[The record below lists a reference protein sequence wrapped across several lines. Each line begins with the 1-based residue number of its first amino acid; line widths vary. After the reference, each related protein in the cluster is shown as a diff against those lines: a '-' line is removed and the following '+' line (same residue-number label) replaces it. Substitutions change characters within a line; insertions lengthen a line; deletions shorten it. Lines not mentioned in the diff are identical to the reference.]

1 MNYNS
6 AGLNNLTDINSNV
19 MNKFVKI
26 NHKNY
31 KTISINSKAPSNYTK
46 YNHSKDNIQQQ
57 QINNIQEKK
66 RKNSNNKILN
76 VKKEKKNY
84 IPKIKSE
91 MINTQLLFTNNESN
105 LDNSNRHIDNRSN
118 TNNLKNKK
126 EIQIKNNSSS
136 KKKSNQIIQ
145 KNPKDLGFI
154 RKKLIIGITPNMI
167 SNNINS
173 NGNRQIPR
181 SNEILISNDNNN
193 SGKKVIKRSNT
204 NSNINDNIK
213 NMNFFGE
220 IYRYKSIIKILVFYI
235 EVLNKKIKY
244 FFNKNQVEK
253 NNKIKELSL
262 QNKFLLNENKNL
274 KLKLLQF
281 FYIIK
286 SYINIDKNIYN
297 EKYQKILK
305 ETLIENKFLRGIN
318 ILPKTINNQYLSQL
332 QNQIQIEKMKK
343 ELLLHKQFI
352 KREESLQKN
361 NNNKNNNKEANPFT
375 NNESSLTELNPVSHK
390 RQRTHFNLG
399 KLNEE
404 NNNNIDSIN
413 NNSQNESKSSSNS
426 LIEKKNEYKDDK
438 DNKDKK
444 SLILKHIKSKTQ
456 NQNFLTDTLKD
467 ISNYN
472 KIVKKNYSNSNKN
485 ILGNKKE
492 NEINNKNMDDN
503 NIISKNIKYMNKVN
517 NNNIPINTNK
527 IEYINFINDNNN
539 KNNIDINN
547 KNSSQ
552 IMNGNEMIGNKK
564 QQQLYYRSSREKE
577 KKKIIFNK

>member
-1 MNYNS
+1 
-6 AGLNNLTDINSNV
+6 
-19 MNKFVKI
+19 
-26 NHKNY
+26 
-31 KTISINSKAPSNYTK
+31 
-46 YNHSKDNIQQQ
+46 
-57 QINNIQEKK
+57 
-66 RKNSNNKILN
+66 
-76 VKKEKKNY
+76 
-84 IPKIKSE
+84 

-286 SYINIDKNIYN
+286 SYINIDKNIHN

-305 ETLIENKFLRGIN
+305 ETLIENKFLRDIN
-318 ILPKTINNQYLSQL
+318 ILPKTINNQ
-332 QNQIQIEKMKK
+332 
-343 ELLLHKQFI
+343 
-352 KREESLQKN
+352 
-361 NNNKNNNKEANPFT
+361 
-375 NNESSLTELNPVSHK
+375 
-390 RQRTHFNLG
+390 
-399 KLNEE
+399 
-404 NNNNIDSIN
+404 
-413 NNSQNESKSSSNS
+413 
-426 LIEKKNEYKDDK
+426 
-438 DNKDKK
+438 
-444 SLILKHIKSKTQ
+444 
-456 NQNFLTDTLKD
+456 
-467 ISNYN
+467 
-472 KIVKKNYSNSNKN
+472 
-485 ILGNKKE
+485 
-492 NEINNKNMDDN
+492 
-503 NIISKNIKYMNKVN
+503 
-517 NNNIPINTNK
+517 
-527 IEYINFINDNNN
+527 
-539 KNNIDINN
+539 
-547 KNSSQ
+547 
-552 IMNGNEMIGNKK
+552 
-564 QQQLYYRSSREKE
+564 
-577 KKKIIFNK
+577 